1 MVKAT
6 FQAFLGVDGEM
17 QDFEDRDLGF
27 AVVRRAPD
35 GIVEVRFIPG
45 SIVDSTEMRA
55 ILHAQSLLRAGGA
68 LALTLVDA
76 RTVRTMTRAAQDLSA
91 SVPAKGV
98 AILVGNP
105 VSVLLGNVFL
115 TLSAPDYPTR
125 LFRSEP
131 EARAWLLSLDQP

>member
-1 MVKAT
+1 
-6 FQAFLGVDGEM
+6 M
-17 QDFEDRDLGF
+17 QDFQDRDLGF

-35 GIVEVRFIPG
+35 GIVEVRFSPG
-45 SIVDSTEMRA
+45 TIVDVTEMHG
-55 ILHAQSLLRAGGA
+55 ILDAQNPHRPDGSLV
-68 LALTLVDA
+68 LTLVDA

-91 SVPAKGV
+91 KEPARGV

-105 VSVLLGNVFL
+105 VSVMLGNIFL
-115 TLSAPDYPTR
+115 AVSKPTYPSR